1 MIYRVYSCLIISRA
15 DSSNPSPVPCNPL
28 FITKWIDYS
37 NKYGF
42 GFQLSD
48 RSVGVRFNDST
59 GISYSGD
66 RRYMVFS
73 SFFSMISRHVI
84 YC

>member
-1 MIYRVYSCLIISRA
+1 MRTWLTVATEKSPSTLVTLTLT
-15 DSSNPSPVPCNPL
+15 SSDTTCSMDTAAASASAKEAPL

-48 RSVGVRFNDST
+48 RSVGVLFNDHSR
-59 GISYSGD
+59 ISYSAD
-66 RRYMVFS
+66 RR
-73 SFFSMISRHVI
+73 
-84 YC
+84 